1 MFCSE
6 CGVKKDPRHQLNQ
19 TKVSTAEVIILM
31 IVMLI
36 SPLLL
41 IKLFSDVKPVLLMAL
56 LVSTVLIILS
66 LLELILKRPYI
77 PLIFGCHQKCNRSF
91 KVFNRHVVI
100 CARCSGIYIGILLS
114 PALLYFTDLPFYV
127 YILLSIP
134 LIIDGAL
141 QHFKHIKSTNLR
153 RFVSGILFSLSFLYF
168 YGLFNQYI
176 VYFFDWMVVFF
187 R

>member
-77 PLIFGCHQKCNRSF
+77 PLIFW
-91 KVFNRHVVI
+91 
-100 CARCSGIYIGILLS
+100 LS
-114 PALLYFTDLPFYV
+114 PKMQQKL
-127 YILLSIP
+127 
-134 LIIDGAL
+134 
-141 QHFKHIKSTNLR
+141 
-153 RFVSGILFSLSFLYF
+153 
-168 YGLFNQYI
+168 
-176 VYFFDWMVVFF
+176 
-187 R
+187 